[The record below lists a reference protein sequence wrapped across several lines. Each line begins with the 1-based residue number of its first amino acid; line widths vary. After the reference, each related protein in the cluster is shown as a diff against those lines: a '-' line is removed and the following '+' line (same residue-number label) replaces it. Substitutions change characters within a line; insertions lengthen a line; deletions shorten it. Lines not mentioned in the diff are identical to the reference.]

1 MNKKKTVI
9 TTEKKEV
16 WVIRNAPDPGEKAA
30 DDPGPD
36 SGPELLPPAVDQS
49 TDETPDPNNK

>member
-16 WVIRNAPDPGEKAA
+16 WVIRNAPDAEEVPA
-30 DDPGPD
+30 PD
-36 SGPELLPPAVDQS
+36 LEQDLLPPAVEQP
-49 TDETPDPNNK
+49 TDESPESEHK